1 MPTFDVLMPVKNGL
15 PYLRDAIE
23 SVRHQTLT
31 DWRMFVLD
39 HGSTDGSLALA
50 HQFSQT
56 DSRIIVVQCP
66 VELTFSGLL
75 NAGLDLCDA
84 RYVLRQDA
92 DDISLPHRMRV
103 LADAFD
109 ADPALVLL
117 GSQGNVIDAA
127 GRITGSF
134 HMPCSPEQ
142 IAAVSFFRIPVLHP
156 AAALRLDAAA
166 RRGVRYGCD
175 FVQAV
180 PEPFRLNV
188 PGLAEDYFLFGQLAL
203 TARCR
208 NVNER
213 LLNFRWHDSNI
224 SVKKEV
230 EQIRMA
236 VAISRYLAKTFSLL
250 RDVSEFDPAPLCNHG
265 YRLVDIRDREN
276 FQPEYIAVRDSLHKG
291 LGESAELEREL
302 HFRRCLARRNTT
314 KLLGMYAGHIARHGL
329 DRSEW
334 FTVKSW
340 LLHQAKL
347 RYRGAGTSSLVAID

>member
-50 HQFSQT
+50 QRFAEA
-56 DSRIIVVQCP
+56 DSRIVVVQCP
-66 VELTFSGLL
+66 AELTFSGLL

-103 LADAFD
+103 LATAFD

-117 GSQGNVIDAA
+117 GSQGNVIDAS
-127 GRITGSF
+127 GRVTGSF

-142 IAAVSFFRIPVLHP
+142 IAAASFFRIPVLHP
-156 AAALRLDAAA
+156 AAALRLTAVV

-180 PEPFRLNV
+180 PRPFRLNV

-208 NVNER
+208 NVNDR
-213 LLNFRWHDSNI
+213 LLNFRWHGSNI
-224 SVKKEV
+224 SARKEV

-236 VAISRYLAKTFSLL
+236 IDISRYLARTFSLL
-250 RDVSEFDPAPLCNHG
+250 RDVQEFDPAPFCNHG
-265 YRLVDIRDREN
+265 YRLVDFRDHEDFRL
-276 FQPEYIAVRDSLHKG
+276 EYTALSDSLRKG
-291 LGESAELEREL
+291 LGESADLEREL
-302 HFRRCLARRNTT
+302 AFRRCLARRNTL
-314 KLLGMYAGHIARHGL
+314 KMLGMYAGHVARHGR

-334 FTVKSW
+334 YTVKSW

-347 RYRGAGTSSLVAID
+347 RYGGAGASSLVAIE